1 MVPLDDSLRA
11 SASARV
17 GGDRL
22 QALWSGPH
30 LRILVVED
38 DEDGMLFVRRVL
50 EGAGHA
56 VREARDGE
64 EARAIL
70 ERESFS
76 VVLMDIHMP
85 FMSGLEA
92 IRWIRDNEQ
101 KTGVHVPVIAM
112 TARAHRH
119 ERDKIVGHGFDGYL
133 AKPILIE
140 TLFDE
145 IRRCLPDP
153 IP

>member
-1 MVPLDDSLRA
+1 MDDSLRA
-11 SASARV
+11 TARA
-17 GGDRL
+17 GSDPLR
-22 QALWSGPH
+22 ALWGGPP

-50 EGAGHA
+50 EGAGHSVSA
-56 VREARDGE
+56 ACDGDEA
-64 EARAIL
+64 ASIL
-70 ERESFS
+70 ATESFAI
-76 VVLMDIHMP
+76 VLMDIHMP

-92 IRWIRDNEQ
+92 IRSIRENERQ
-101 KTGVHVPVIAM
+101 TGVHVPVIAM

-119 ERDKIVGHGFDGYL
+119 ERDKILDHGFDGYL

-145 IRRCLPDP
+145 IRRCLPDL